1 MFAGIDIGGTG
12 IKGVITDTNTKIITS
27 GETPTPAAAQ
37 DIDFAIAGLIEYMLK
52 KCSIKLNKLRVIGL
66 GAAGSI
72 DNRNGIV
79 INSPNIPAWNNYP
92 LAEKIRSLTGKPVFL
107 ENDAT
112 VATAGAWLQDNIR
125 IYTNWIMVTLGTGI
139 GGGAVID
146 NSIYTGQSGSS
157 LELGH
162 MTIDINGRECPCG
175 NRGCLERYASA
186 TALVE
191 TVKKDLKSFP
201 DSSLNTRITNE
212 KLTSKIIYE
221 EALKKDALALR
232 SINEISTYLGFGIV
246 NIVNIFNPQAVV
258 FGGGLSQAYRL
269 IFPVVKEIIKKHA
282 MAGMKEKV
290 KLIPLR
296 KQSRMSAMGAAKMAI
311 ERINRTSIK
320 AK

>member
-12 IKGVITDTNTKIITS
+12 IKGVITDANAKIITS
-27 GETPTPAAAQ
+27 SETPTPATAQ
-37 DIDFAIAGLIEYMLK
+37 DIDFAIAGLIECMLK
-52 KCSIKLNKLRVIGL
+52 RCNIKPNKLRAIGI

-72 DNRNGIV
+72 DNRNGIA
-79 INSPNIPAWNNYP
+79 IHSPNIPAWKNYP
-92 LAEKIRSLTGKPVFL
+92 LAEKIRSLTGTPVVL

-112 VATAGAWLQDNIR
+112 VATAGAWLQENI
-125 IYTNWIMVTLGTGI
+125 IKYSNWIMITLGTGI

-146 NSIYTGQSGSS
+146 NRIYTGQSGSS
-157 LELGH
+157 LEVGH
-162 MTIDINGRECPCG
+162 ITIDINGRECPCG

-201 DSSLNTRITNE
+201 ASSLNNRIKYE
-212 KLTSKIIYE
+212 KLTSRMIYE

-246 NIVNIFNPQAVV
+246 NIVNILNPQAVV
-258 FGGGLSQAYRL
+258 FGGGLSQAYKL
-269 IFPVVKEIIKKHA
+269 IFPVVKEVIKKHA
-282 MAGMKEKV
+282 MTGMKEKV

-296 KQSRMSAMGAAKMAI
+296 NQSRTSAMGAAKMAI
-311 ERINRTSIK
+311 ERINRNSINTK
-320 AK
+320 